1 MRKTFTI
8 FMMAALGVM
17 PAVAEDFATAGDGTT
32 YSFEALSGIEG
43 SGVTKDG
50 TVYRMANTVTISQ
63 GDKFVLDEGILV
75 EMDNDVALNVECNAD
90 FDVDET
96 VLFTR
101 SDETSEPKGISVSDN
116 TEIMKFRN
124 VNFEY
129 CQLRTLSDVG
139 ISVEDCDFKYAVGAL
154 SSSGALSFG
163 GSGSVNTVKN
173 CRFEENTVPAM
184 GAGANIFC
192 SVTVDN
198 CYLYDNNSANTNK
211 PQINLTAPGDGELR
225 ISNCEIVGNKRT
237 MVGGIAVG
245 NMLQGTG
252 ANKVVIENNKLT
264 DHRYGITAIG
274 PMDIDIIG
282 NTMIDNKYE
291 TNPMNGGSGIS
302 IYDSSRK
309 LTSMI
314 TGNHIEGSLWGVTII
329 GGKDVNMGKVDDP
342 NAADYNPGNNVFVD
356 NGNNGVLYD
365 LYNNTDLTVYAQGNT
380 WNVDEQTA
388 EKIETVIF
396 HKNDDAKL
404 GEVIYMPAGGEGSVS
419 SALNDINCVYS
430 RADRAVL
437 VGTVDAVAEV
447 YSLSGA
453 LCGKYMAVEGRIDLS
468 GLAAGLYLVK
478 VSAPEGVA
486 VLKCQL

>member
-1 MRKTFTI
+1 MRKISTI
-8 FMMAALGVM
+8 FLSAVLGVM
-17 PAVAEDFATAGDGTT
+17 PAMAEDFATAGDGTT
-32 YSFEALSGIEG
+32 YSFETLSGIEG

-50 TVYRMANTVTISQ
+50 TVYRMANTVTITL

-75 EMDNDVALNVECNAD
+75 EMGNDVVLYVEGNAD
-90 FDVDET
+90 FDVEED

-101 SDETSEPKGISVSDN
+101 ADESSEPKGVYISDN

-129 CQLRTLSDVG
+129 CQLRTVSDVG
-139 ISVEDCDFKYAVGAL
+139 ISVEDCDFKYANGAL
-154 SSSGALSFG
+154 SSSGALG
-163 GSGSVNTVKN
+163 LGATGSVNTIKN
-173 CRFEENTVPAM
+173 CRFEENTVPAI
-184 GAGANIFC
+184 GSGANIFC
-192 SVTVDN
+192 SATIDN
-198 CYLYDNNSANTNK
+198 CYFYDNNTANTNK
-211 PQINLTAPGDGELR
+211 PQLNLTAPGDGELR

-245 NMLQGTG
+245 NMMQGAG
-252 ANKVVIENNKLT
+252 ANNVVIENNKLT
-264 DHRYGITAIG
+264 NHRYGITAIG
-274 PMDIDIIG
+274 PMNINMIG
-282 NTMIDNKYE
+282 NTMVDNKYE

-302 IYDSSRK
+302 IYDASRN

-314 TGNHIEGSLWGVTII
+314 TGNYIEGSLWGVTII
-329 GGKDVNMGKVDDP
+329 GGKEVNLGKVEDP
-342 NAADYNPGNNVFVD
+342 NAADYNPGNNVFVN

-453 LCGKYMAVEGRIDLS
+453 LCGKYMAAEGRIDLS

>member
-1 MRKTFTI
+1 MRKISTI
-8 FMMAALGVM
+8 FLSAALGVM
-17 PAVAEDFATAGDGTT
+17 PAMAEDFATAGDGTT

-139 ISVEDCDFKYAVGAL
+139 ISVEDCEFKYAVGAL

-192 SVTVDN
+192 SVTV
-198 CYLYDNNSANTNK
+198 
-211 PQINLTAPGDGELR
+211 
-225 ISNCEIVGNKRT
+225 
-237 MVGGIAVG
+237 
-245 NMLQGTG
+245 
-252 ANKVVIENNKLT
+252 
-264 DHRYGITAIG
+264 
-274 PMDIDIIG
+274 
-282 NTMIDNKYE
+282 
-291 TNPMNGGSGIS
+291 
-302 IYDSSRK
+302 
-309 LTSMI
+309 
-314 TGNHIEGSLWGVTII
+314 
-329 GGKDVNMGKVDDP
+329 
-342 NAADYNPGNNVFVD
+342 
-356 NGNNGVLYD
+356 
-365 LYNNTDLTVYAQGNT
+365 
-380 WNVDEQTA
+380 
-388 EKIETVIF
+388 ETVIYTTTTRR
-396 HKNDDAKL
+396 
-404 GEVIYMPAGGEGSVS
+404 IPT
-419 SALNDINCVYS
+419 S
-430 RADRAVL
+430 RRS
-437 VGTVDAVAEV
+437 T
-447 YSLSGA
+447 
-453 LCGKYMAVEGRIDLS
+453 
-468 GLAAGLYLVK
+468 
-478 VSAPEGVA
+478 
-486 VLKCQL
+486 